1 MKLLL
6 LALVPA
12 CFALNPVTGRA
23 LVEDF
28 GPATLSLVRWSLS
41 GLVIAAI
48 ALMRPGR
55 ERWRAP
61 PSHLLRLT
69 VLGALAMGFGDL
81 MSRTADEIVTVFFDH
96 VEKEVLRRHADWEI
110 NGVMKNRDR
119 GVVTAIG
126 SLIPAKNDP
135 PLPFLLMISAE
146 A

>member
-41 GLVIAAI
+41 GLVIAVI

-69 VLGALAMGFGDL
+69 VLGALAMGFCATAAYVA
-81 MSRTADEIVTVFFDH
+81 SRTT
-96 VEKEVLRRHADWEI
+96 
-110 NGVMKNRDR
+110 
-119 GVVTAIG
+119 
-126 SLIPAKNDP
+126 
-135 PLPFLLMISAE
+135 
-146 A
+146 